1 MRARQELVVPE
12 TAKAM
17 VWCGEHLCV
26 GFKKEYNL
34 IDIRCRSLA
43 PPTTP
48 SYSLND
54 KILIIMI
61 IILIFGGGYR
71 TGAMRDLF
79 PTGRNSSPLITSLPN
94 QQLLLARDS
103 NHPPPYTHTHTHTL
117 FQHSPSQIPLLT
129 AVCACV
135 WQCVAL

>member
-1 MRARQELVVPE
+1 VCARQELVVPE

-48 SYSLND
+48 SYSPYD
-54 KILIIMI
+54 KSIILII
-61 IILIFGGGYR
+61 IFGGVYR

-103 NHPPPYTHTHTHTL
+103 NHPPYTHTHMHTRTRTHDTW
-117 FQHSPSQIPLLT
+117 ST
-129 AVCACV
+129 GV
-135 WQCVAL
+135 

>member
-48 SYSLND
+48 SYSPYD
-54 KILIIMI
+54 KIILIMVIIMI
-61 IILIFGGGYR
+61 IIIFGGGVYR

-103 NHPPPYTHTHTHTL
+103 NHPPTRTRARARTHDTWSTG
-117 FQHSPSQIPLLT
+117 
-129 AVCACV
+129 V
-135 WQCVAL
+135 